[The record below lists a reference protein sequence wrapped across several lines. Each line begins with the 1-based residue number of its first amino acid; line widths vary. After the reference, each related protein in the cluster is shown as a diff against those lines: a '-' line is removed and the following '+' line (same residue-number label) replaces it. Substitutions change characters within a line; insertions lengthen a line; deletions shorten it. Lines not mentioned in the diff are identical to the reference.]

1 MSHYRPKDGK
11 DGIPGTHGKDG
22 GRGPIGPMPEHEWIG
37 TNLRFQEP
45 SGEWGEFVDLE
56 GPKGLQGEPG
66 KDGRD
71 GADGANGKDGSRG
84 PKGDKGDD
92 GEDGTNGARGP
103 VGPMPEHQWDGTRLR
118 FEESDGEWGKY
129 VDLRGPQGERGA
141 SGSNGPQGP
150 QGEPGGPANLAAG
163 DGIELDTDTSGV
175 TTVSFNPS
183 TAEVPHL
190 PGATYTTLQKLLDV
204 LLSPGIITGG
214 DITALNPTTT
224 RVLAGT
230 AFIRI
235 ADDNVSELRM
245 CNFSQ
250 TDFAVPDIQTTHFYA
265 LDYSG
270 GTPVVV
276 QATSDTWD
284 RDTQI
289 PMGSAFRLD
298 GVMNVT
304 SNAYRVGDVITNF
317 IQRADAV
324 GPVLRDASVGGLIL
338 GNVATRRATV
348 TAGRLWS
355 RVSDFTVPAK
365 NSTVDTMFSAYFNGV
380 NLTVTGGLTQWDN
393 LNFNN
398 MGTGSLVAMGNNKF
412 ASIWFFMS
420 FDGTKYG
427 FAYGTAEHNTVGAA
441 ANEGP
446 PAYLT
451 QNFYNQALLI
461 GRYIFEKGVDTP
473 VSIQS
478 AFTDVLGITSIN
490 DHNQLSG
497 IQDAPN
503 PVVGQH
509 VHLSSAQAADQAA
522 MTLLGAGMVAK
533 TGVGTYAA
541 RTITQPAAGITV
553 TNGNGVAGNPTL
565 ALANDLAALEGLGAT
580 GFAVRTA
587 ADTWAQRSFPNGT
600 GFTWTNPA
608 GIAGDPT
615 LILSA
620 NLQAWSALATTD
632 KENTI
637 TAGTTAQFWRGD
649 KTFTNTLTGP
659 VTLTSLND
667 AVNPSGVTVNG
678 FSSGY
683 GIFGVANNG
692 RVGIVNQQTTD
703 TLIDIDP
710 MPADGT
716 STGQFRFFRNTNTT
730 GATRFAVFLGNATAT
745 ENHRLAGK
753 GTNSYLCADNGN
765 LGVGTNNPTAGKLV
779 VAGNYAPSTDNT
791 FSSGTASNRHSVVYA
806 GTGTINTSDAREK
819 SQPRDMTPTELAAAS
834 DLAKLPCIFQWL
846 AMIAEKGEEGA
857 RLHCG
862 PTVQAVI
869 TVMESHGLDPFRYG
883 LVCYDQWEEIPE
895 QWEVTPAVPAV
906 IDEETGDVIVPEQ
919 PERRELIQEY
929 RASGDRYG
937 LRPTELSWFV
947 MRGQEQ
953 RISALENLL

>member
-22 GRGPIGPMPEHEWIG
+22 DRGPIGPMPEHEWIG

-214 DITALNPTTT
+214 EITALNSTTT

-245 CNFSQ
+245 CNFAQ

-412 ASIWFFMS
+412 ANVWFFMS

-478 AFTDVLGITSIN
+478 AFTDVLGTTSIN

-503 PVVGQH
+503 AVASQH
-509 VHLSSAQAADQAA
+509 YHLSSAQAS
-522 MTLLGAGMVAK
+522 TVA
-533 TGVGTYAA
+533 
-541 RTITQPAAGITV
+541 
-553 TNGNGVAGNPTL
+553 TL
-565 ALANDLAALEGLGAT
+565 AT
-580 GFAVRTA
+580 G
-587 ADTWAQRSFPNGT
+587 
-600 GFTWTNPA
+600 
-608 GIAGDPT
+608 
-615 LILSA
+615 
-620 NLQAWSALATTD
+620 
-632 KENTI
+632 
-637 TAGTTAQFWRGD
+637 GTTGQFWRGD
-649 KTFTNTLTGP
+649 SAFTSTLTGP
-659 VTLTSLND
+659 ITLTSLND

-692 RVGIVNQQTTD
+692 RIGIVNQQTTD

-710 MPADGT
+710 MPADGAG
-716 STGQFRFFRNTNTT
+716 TGQFRFFRNTNTT

-779 VAGNYAPSTDNT
+779 VAGNYAPSADNT
-791 FSSGTASNRHSVVYA
+791 FSSGTATNRHSVVYA

-862 PTVQAVI
+862 PTVQSVI

-929 RASGDRYG
+929 HAAGDRYG